1 MAQDTKERARF
12 YRETLQASREGG
24 VRFAQEI
31 LSYMDR
37 GEMTKV
43 LARATAGVR
52 EHLAGA
58 LGCTPPEVVD
68 CADAFTEAAV
78 VEWTRIRAAMGS
90 MRSGMA

>member
-1 MAQDTKERARF
+1 MAQDSKERARF

-31 LSYMDR
+31 LLDMDR
-37 GEMTKV
+37 GEMTKS
-43 LARATAGVR
+43 LAHAVVGVR
-52 EHLAGA
+52 SHLADA

-78 VEWTRIRAAMGS
+78 LEWTRIRAAMGS
-90 MRSGMA
+90 MRSGLA